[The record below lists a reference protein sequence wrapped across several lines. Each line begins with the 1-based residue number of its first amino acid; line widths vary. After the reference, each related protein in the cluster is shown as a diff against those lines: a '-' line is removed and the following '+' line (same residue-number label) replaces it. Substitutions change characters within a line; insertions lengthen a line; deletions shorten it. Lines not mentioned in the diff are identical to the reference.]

1 MLWRLSQMQEENQT
15 MNSSSDFGCDVCVV
29 GKGLLGSATARHLA
43 EMDLNVLL
51 LGPDEPSVKS
61 QHSGVFGSHY
71 DSGRITRI
79 IDTDL
84 YCARIA
90 EASISR
96 YRDLEESSG
105 IDFYQAVGHLAVSSA
120 KDYIDEITNTARQ
133 LKVDFESLTNPELLD
148 AFPYFSFANEVSGIY
163 EQFTGGYVNPRNLI
177 KAQSEMVLKADGK
190 ILTDTVSVIEKRKG
204 FFEIFTE
211 SGKKVRAN
219 QVLVACGVFSE
230 RLMPGGQN
238 LDLEICES
246 TVLLAELSEENAMQL
261 QEMPSLIFRYE
272 SEIEKGVYLLPPI
285 RYPDQK
291 MYIKIGHSESRPMSD
306 PATNLTKWFQGD
318 GDQAIGEWLYSQLF
332 DLLPNVGLSNLK
344 TESCAV
350 SRSSTGRQFIDV
362 MDESGIHVLLAGNG
376 YSAKSS
382 DELGRITAHKII
394 SGEVPDEYSDID
406 FTVKH
411 KRT

>member
-1 MLWRLSQMQEENQT
+1 
-15 MNSSSDFGCDVCVV
+15 
-29 GKGLLGSATARHLA
+29 
-43 EMDLNVLL
+43 
-51 LGPDEPSVKS
+51 
-61 QHSGVFGSHY
+61 
-71 DSGRITRI
+71 
-79 IDTDL
+79 
-84 YCARIA
+84 
-90 EASISR
+90 
-96 YRDLEESSG
+96 
-105 IDFYQAVGHLAVSSA
+105 
-120 KDYIDEITNTARQ
+120 
-133 LKVDFESLTNPELLD
+133 
-148 AFPYFSFANEVSGIY
+148 
-163 EQFTGGYVNPRNLI
+163 
-177 KAQSEMVLKADGK
+177 
-190 ILTDTVSVIEKRKG
+190 
-204 FFEIFTE
+204 
-211 SGKKVRAN
+211 
-219 QVLVACGVFSE
+219 
-230 RLMPGGQN
+230 
-238 LDLEICES
+238 
-246 TVLLAELSEENAMQL
+246 MQL

-318 GDQAIGEWLYSQLF
+318 GDQVIGEWLHSQLF